1 MKTLAQLL
9 GWSVVAAV
17 LWFAVLEPL
26 AHEREH
32 REFAKARAN
41 QAASAEMERQE
52 AALAT
57 EFEAAMREGAA
68 ESARERELRAVT
80 DPELRANLE
89 ALHAW
94 PASVGLV
101 ERPALDARAAVGA
114 TRFRPYVSERWRL
127 ARYRSGEERGGTT
140 DQAQAWAVLTTEQ
153 HVVEFETALA
163 CAKRGSFWTLRRSE
177 WSAHEAGLRN
187 AFARTWFE
195 AWASGSDGDSLCIV
209 FYAPYEIAP
218 AIAELQERRK
228 AFQKPRERALTS
240 R

>member
-1 MKTLAQLL
+1 MQALAQFL
-9 GWSVVAAV
+9 GWSVVAAG

-26 AHEREH
+26 AQEREH
-32 REFAKARAN
+32 RELAKAQAN
-41 QAASAEMERQE
+41 EAAGAEMERQE
-52 AALAT
+52 AALAA
-57 EFEAAMREGAA
+57 ELEAALREGAA
-68 ESARERELRAVT
+68 ESAREHELRAVT
-80 DPELRANLE
+80 DPELRAKLE

-101 ERPALDARAAVGA
+101 ERPALEARAAAPA
-114 TRFRPYVSERWRL
+114 TRVRSYVSERWRL

-140 DQAQAWAVLTTEQ
+140 EQAQAWAALTTEEY
-153 HVVEFETALA
+153 VVGFETALA
-163 CAKRGSFWTLRRSE
+163 CAKRGSFWVLRRSE

-195 AWASGSDGDSLCIV
+195 VWASGSDADSLCIV
-209 FYAPYEIAP
+209 FYAPYALAS
-218 AIAELQERRK
+218 AITELQERRK